1 MNMASSMG
9 KMTLRG
15 LRGAITCESNSI
27 QAIETSVKELIN
39 QLAERNQ
46 LSPELIISITFS
58 VTADLN
64 ACFPAAVLRRQGG
77 WDEVALLDCQQMA
90 VPGDLKR
97 CIRILAYAWLQNEQV
112 PQHPYLGEATILRP
126 DRSDMP

>member
-1 MNMASSMG
+1 MNMASSAE

-15 LRGAITCESNSI
+15 LRGATTCEDNSI
-27 QAIETSVKELIN
+27 PAIETSVKELISE
-39 QLAERNQ
+39 LTERNQ
-46 LSPELIISITFS
+46 LSPDAIISMTFS
-58 VTADLN
+58 VTTDLN
-64 ACFPAAVLRRQGG
+64 ACFPAAVARRQGG

-97 CIRILAYAWLQNEQV
+97 CIRILAYAWLPDGQV

-126 DRSDMP
+126 DRSGMS